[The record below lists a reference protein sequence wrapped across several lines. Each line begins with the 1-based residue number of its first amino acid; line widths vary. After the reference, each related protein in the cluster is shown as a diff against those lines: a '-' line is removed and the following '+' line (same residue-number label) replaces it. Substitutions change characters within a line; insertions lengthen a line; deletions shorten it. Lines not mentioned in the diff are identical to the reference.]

1 MENILFFKTIAI
13 DIFNA
18 AIEAVDPYKLST
30 YYSDYVLETYNKEH
44 CNKLNLIGFG
54 KAAFPMA
61 KALGDTIP
69 EIVTTGIIITKYGHV
84 KGTLN
89 NNIEIFEAGHPI
101 PDKNGLIAT
110 KKVIDMLKGTDT
122 RDLVLCLVSGG
133 GSALLAAPSNGISL
147 SEKQQTTELLLKS
160 GADINELN
168 AVRKHISAIKGGR
181 LAEIAYP
188 SRVISLILSDVIG
201 DPLDVI
207 ASGPT
212 SPDNTTYV
220 DAFAVINKYQLRDK
234 IPENIMSLLQD
245 GVKGAINDTPKIGNP
260 VFEKVKNIIIGSN
273 KIATKAAA
281 KKANE
286 LGFDAMILTTE
297 LSGDAKEAAKWLA
310 GEALKVRNEKCV
322 AQNKMICLVSG
333 GETTVNVKGN
343 GLGGRNMEL
352 ALAFAIEIEGTEGIT
367 LVSAGTDG
375 TDGPTDAAGAVVDGQ
390 TIEKAC
396 KIGLDPDSFL
406 ENNDSY
412 TFFKHTGEI
421 LITGSTGTNVMD
433 IQVILITR

>member
-1 MENILFFKTIAI
+1 
-13 DIFNA
+13 
-18 AIEAVDPYKLST
+18 
-30 YYSDYVLETYNKEH
+30 
-44 CNKLNLIGFG
+44 
-54 KAAFPMA
+54 
-61 KALGDTIP
+61 
-69 EIVTTGIIITKYGHV
+69 
-84 KGTLN
+84 
-89 NNIEIFEAGHPI
+89 
-101 PDKNGLIAT
+101 
-110 KKVIDMLKGTDT
+110 
-122 RDLVLCLVSGG
+122 
-133 GSALLAAPSNGISL
+133 
-147 SEKQQTTELLLKS
+147 
-160 GADINELN
+160 
-168 AVRKHISAIKGGR
+168 
-181 LAEIAYP
+181 
-188 SRVISLILSDVIG
+188 
-201 DPLDVI
+201 VI

>member
-1 MENILFFKTIAI
+1 MIPVRILK
-13 DIFNA
+13 
-18 AIEAVDPYKLST
+18 
-30 YYSDYVLETYNKEH
+30 
-44 CNKLNLIGFG
+44 
-54 KAAFPMA
+54 
-61 KALGDTIP
+61 
-69 EIVTTGIIITKYGHV
+69 
-84 KGTLN
+84 TLN
-89 NNIEIFEAGHPI
+89 E
-101 PDKNGLIAT
+101 
-110 KKVIDMLKGTDT
+110 
-122 RDLVLCLVSGG
+122 
-133 GSALLAAPSNGISL
+133 
-147 SEKQQTTELLLKS
+147 
-160 GADINELN
+160 
-168 AVRKHISAIKGGR
+168 
-181 LAEIAYP
+181 
-188 SRVISLILSDVIG
+188 
-201 DPLDVI
+201 
-207 ASGPT
+207 
-212 SPDNTTYV
+212 
-220 DAFAVINKYQLRDK
+220 
-234 IPENIMSLLQD
+234 
-245 GVKGAINDTPKIGNP
+245 GVKGVFKDTPKIDDP
-260 VFEKVKNIIIGSN
+260 VFERVENIIIGSN
-273 KIATKAAA
+273 KIATKTAA

-286 LGFDAMILTTE
+286 LGFNAMILTSE

-310 GEALKVRNEKCV
+310 GEALKVQNEKCV